1 MFDPHI
7 LGEDPFFMIAKLNL
21 LSLLKC
27 IRATYEEYERD
38 GRDVDSFFPFSFAD
52 KNPFVHQPSVGVI
65 PLGTGNDLARCL
77 RWGGGY
83 EGESMWKILNVSYN
97 SIQSSPI
104 LMISALQATAAHPPR
119 DPIFTQKYSLL
130 VTYVH
135 YTSSRSLFSLHSNQ
149 FYGSVF

>member
-27 IRATYEEYERD
+27 IRATYEYERD

-97 SIQSSPI
+97 SIQCLPHFDDKC
-104 LMISALQATAAHPPR
+104 TAHPR

-135 YTSSRSLFSLHSNQ
+135 YTSSRSSFSLHTNQ
-149 FYGSVF
+149 FYGSAF